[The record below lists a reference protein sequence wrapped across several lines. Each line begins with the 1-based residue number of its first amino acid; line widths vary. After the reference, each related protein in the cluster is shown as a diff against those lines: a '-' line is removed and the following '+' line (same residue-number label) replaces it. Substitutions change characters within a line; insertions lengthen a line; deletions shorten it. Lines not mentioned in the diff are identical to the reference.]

1 MRPFAVGHLEN
12 MRIVIVGGS
21 GNLGTALIRALR
33 ADGSPGDEVH
43 VVARRRPD
51 PSAEGADGTGGVHWH
66 AADITRDPLEPV
78 LSGADAV
85 VHLAWLFQPT
95 HSPDVTWKNNAVGT
109 ARLLAAARSS
119 RVPVVVT
126 ASSIAAYSATRD
138 YARVEEDWPTHG
150 ASTAAYCREKAYVER
165 LLDWLEAAAPDTR
178 VVRIRPAFVFQ
189 RSAASAQRR
198 LFAGPLVPGA
208 LLRPSLVPVL
218 PVPRRL
224 RLQAIHA
231 DDVASALASVLRRE
245 VTGAFNLAADDVLT
259 AEALAALCDARLL
272 PVPVRLVRGALSAGW
287 RAHAVPAPPE
297 LFDALMAL
305 PTLDTGRAKTLLGWS
320 PRVSAADAIGELVAG
335 VREGAGGST
344 PPLDADLGGRGRAA
358 EFATG
363 VGSRADP
370 TDS

>member
-1 MRPFAVGHLEN
+1 
-12 MRIVIVGGS
+12 MRIVIIGGS
-21 GNLGTALIRALR
+21 GNLGTALIRALTGPES
-33 ADGSPGDEVH
+33 AGHEVR

-51 PSAEGADGTGGVHWH
+51 PSAEGVDGSGGAGVHWH

-78 LSGADAV
+78 LTGADAV

-95 HSPDVTWKNNAVGT
+95 HSPDVTWQNNAVGT
-109 ARLLAAARSS
+109 ARVLAAARSS

-126 ASSIAAYSATRD
+126 ASSIAAYSATRG
-138 YARVEEDWPTHG
+138 YATVDESWPTHG

-218 PVPRRL
+218 PIPRSL
-224 RLQAIHA
+224 QLQAIHA
-231 DDVASALASVLRRE
+231 DDVAAAVVSVLQRD

-259 AEALAALCDARLL
+259 AEALAQLCEARLM

-297 LFDALMAL
+297 LFDALMSL

-320 PRVSAADAIGELVAG
+320 PRVNAADAIGELVAG
-335 VREGAGGST
+335 MREGAGGAT

-370 TDS
+370 PSG